1 MKDILPQ
8 SLDHS
13 LEGVLPSVH
22 LDHSDS
28 HNHLIHDTH
37 TFVCDPRCLKPTQV
51 MCIIQSLSFYG
62 LPVIGIKLGSEKL
75 SENN

>member
-1 MKDILPQ
+1 MVAIGLLLPPQ

-13 LEGVLPSVH
+13 LEGILPSVH

-37 TFVCDPRCLKPTQV
+37 TFVRDPGCLESA
-51 MCIIQSLSFYG
+51 IQSNTYDDL
-62 LPVIGIKLGSEKL
+62 
-75 SENN
+75 